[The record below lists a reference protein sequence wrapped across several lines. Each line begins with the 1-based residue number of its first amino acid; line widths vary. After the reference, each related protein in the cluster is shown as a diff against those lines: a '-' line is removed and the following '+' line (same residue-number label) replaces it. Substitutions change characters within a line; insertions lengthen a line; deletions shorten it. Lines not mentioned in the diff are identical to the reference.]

1 MPRVVRCENFEVDRS
16 LGQLRKGSVRV
27 HLLGRTEEARCV
39 LETLHAAAEQK
50 KYVPPSTLAWTY
62 LGLGAIDDAFVWLD
76 RAVDVSDRMMV
87 PIQTYPFLDPLRDD
101 PRFAELLRKMKLTP
115 VSAATHPAA
124 DGAAV

>member
-1 MPRVVRCENFEVDRS
+1 MLRVVRCENFEVDRS

-27 HLLGRTEEARCV
+27 HLRGR
-39 LETLHAAAEQK
+39 
-50 KYVPPSTLAWTY
+50 
-62 LGLGAIDDAFVWLD
+62 
-76 RAVDVSDRMMV
+76 
-87 PIQTYPFLDPLRDD
+87 FLDPLRDD